1 MLNNSSTGLD
11 LLASVM
17 PTAMEAPHS
26 ATEYTLAEPLFV
38 KPDKIPG
45 LETPSEEKP
54 PSLPILG
61 NINVNDLFAKLVA
74 SGIVAV
80 PNDAKPELKDRKEE
94 PKEDVKSK
102 QKEDKTKIH
111 RVDLLKPETLRG

>member
-1 MLNNSSTGLD
+1 M
-11 LLASVM
+11 LASVM
-17 PTAMEAPHS
+17 PTAMEAPPS

-45 LETPSEEKP
+45 LETPSDEKP
-54 PSLPILG
+54 PTLPILG
-61 NINVNDLFAKLVA
+61 NINVTDLFAKLVA
-74 SGIVAV
+74 SGIVPV
-80 PNDAKPELKDRKEE
+80 PNDAKPEAKDRKEDS
-94 PKEDVKSK
+94 KDDVKNK